1 MGDAGKRRDK
11 ERRGRGFGRL
21 RLPGH
26 KKQEALSVYRTPW
39 QKNRARDGIRTRG
52 PHLGKV
58 VLHP

>member
-1 MGDAGKRRDK
+1 MGMPGNGGIRK
-11 ERRGRGFGRL
+11 ERGADLADCACR
-21 RLPGH
+21 GH